1 MTVMTEERNV
11 FDQLAKNEIR
21 TYEQIRKI
29 ATGQGDD
36 YITNC
41 VLDFPYFKNNY
52 KMIGIDLS
60 KQQAFD
66 VNLKAI

>member
-1 MTVMTEERNV
+1 MTEERNV
-11 FDQLAKNEIR
+11 FHQLAKNEIR

>member
-52 KMIGIDLS
+52 KMIGIR
-60 KQQAFD
+60 K
-66 VNLKAI
+66 I

>member
-1 MTVMTEERNV
+1 MAEERNV

-21 TYEQIRKI
+21 TYQQIRKI
-29 ATGQGDD
+29 VTGQGDD

>member
-1 MTVMTEERNV
+1 MAEERNV
-11 FDQLAKNEIR
+11 FDQLAKNEMR
-21 TYEQIRKI
+21 TYQQIRKI
-29 ATGQGDD
+29 VTGQGDD

>member
-1 MTVMTEERNV
+1 MTEERNV

-21 TYEQIRKI
+21 TYQQIRKI
-29 ATGQGDD
+29 VTGQGDD

>member
-1 MTVMTEERNV
+1 MTEERNV
-11 FDQLAKNEIR
+11 FHQLAKNEIR

-41 VLDFPYFKNNY
+41 VLDFPYFKNDY